1 MASKVFLVK
10 GDNRTNAIKTLLEHF
25 KLDTLTKARVAL
37 KPNYNSADPFPAQT
51 HLETL
56 KNLIKNLKD
65 VNVEEIIL
73 AERSGM
79 GDTHQV
85 LEKSGVI
92 KLAQNL
98 KFEVQILDDLP
109 ITGWVHFDME
119 DSHWNRGFLLA
130 KIFSEEGTIIQTCC
144 LKTHQFGGHFT
155 LSLKNSVGMIA
166 RYNPQDGYDYM
177 GELHGSL
184 HQREM
189 IAEINASYDPYLIL
203 MDGTKAFTK
212 GGPAHGQEVAPNV
225 FLASPDRIAIDAVGV
240 AILRHYGTTPDVAHG
255 TIFSQGQLARANELG
270 LGAKN
275 YSDLDLI
282 PLDKFSEQLTEHI
295 RTQFF
300 E

>member
-10 GDNRTNAIKTLLEHF
+10 GDNKENAVKMLLEHF
-25 KLDTLTKARVAL
+25 KLDTLTKTQVAL
-37 KPNYNSADPFPAQT
+37 KANYNSADPFPAQT

-56 KNLIKNLKD
+56 KNLIQNLKD

-85 LEKSGVI
+85 LEKSGVT
-92 KLAQNL
+92 KLAQKL
-98 KFEVQILDDLP
+98 KFNVQILDDLP
-109 ITGWVHFDME
+109 LAGWVHFDIE
-119 DSHWNRGFLLA
+119 SSHWNRGFLLA
-130 KIFSEEGTIIQTCC
+130 KIFSEVNTIIQTCC

-184 HQREM
+184 YQRQM
-189 IAEINASYDPYLIL
+189 IAEINTSYDPYLIL

-212 GGPAHGQEVAPNV
+212 GGPANGQEVTPNV
-225 FLASPDRIAIDAVGV
+225 FLASSDRIAIDAAGI
-240 AILRHYGTTPDVAHG
+240 AILRHYGTTSDVAHG
-255 TIFSQGQLARANELG
+255 TIFSQGQLARAIELG
-270 LGAKN
+270 LGAKT
-275 YSDLDLI
+275 YQDLDII
-282 PLDKFSEQLTEHI
+282 PLDNFSEQLAEHV
-295 RTQFF
+295 RAQFN